1 MNILNEIK
9 RKLIHF
15 ITILLP
21 ILYGYLPRGEMLYIS
36 GGLLFLALMV
46 EVLRFRWKPFSIFFY
61 RLLSNLLRDN
71 EKQGLT
77 GATYIFLGIFLCL
90 LLYDKWIAQA
100 VMLFIIISDSFSAVV
115 GKLWGTHKV
124 YAEKT
129 LEGCLAYLVT
139 SLIIVYFIR
148 ENNILIGFAGVIA
161 SLLAEIFITRID
173 DNVTVAIIG
182 GGTMQLLCLLNIC

>member
-1 MNILNEIK
+1 MNIINEIK

-15 ITILLP
+15 VTILLP
-21 ILYGYLPRGEMLYIS
+21 ILYGYLPREEMLYIC
-36 GGLLFLALMV
+36 GGLLFLALLV
-46 EVLRFRWKPFSIFFY
+46 EVLRFIWKPFSVFFY
-61 RLLSNLLRDN
+61 KLLSSLLRDN

-100 VMLFIIISDSFSAVV
+100 VMLFIIISDAFSAIV
-115 GKLWGTHKV
+115 GKLWGTHKI

-129 LEGCLAYLVT
+129 LEGGLAYMVT
-139 SLIIVYFIR
+139 SFIIVYFIR
-148 ENNILIGFAGVIA
+148 ESNILIGFAGVIA

-182 GGTMQLLCLLNIC
+182 GGTMQLLFMFNF